1 VYDSHSRRVV
11 CLGDSIVRG
20 QVSTNFV
27 NLLNQRMHK
36 HGFHFVNAGV
46 NGDLAYNVLIRLNTV
61 VDKQPDFIIILV
73 GTNDVVGALVS
84 RMAKQYRRVK
94 KLPQLPT
101 EQWYCDNI
109 LKIVHYLKEN
119 TRAKIALASLPVL
132 GENLTSTFNKTI
144 NTYNEH
150 LKEIAVQEQ
159 VGYLPVHER
168 QKEYLTRTQP
178 TGRDFESEGR
188 LSIGLLLRH
197 YLLRQN
203 FDTIS
208 KKYGYVL
215 VTDGVHM
222 NSRGASFIT
231 EEIESFL
238 LTNAKLCTP

>member
-1 VYDSHSRRVV
+1 MRDPHNRWVV

-20 QVSTNFV
+20 QVSTNFI
-27 NLLNQRMHK
+27 NLLDQRMHK
-36 HGFHFVNAGV
+36 QGFLFINAGV
-46 NGDLAYNVLIRLNTV
+46 NGDLAYNVLMRLNTV

-73 GTNDVVGALVS
+73 GTNDVVGALVP
-84 RMAKQYRRVK
+84 RMAKQYRRTK

-119 TRAKIALASLPVL
+119 SRAKIAIASLPVL

-144 NTYNEH
+144 STYNVH
-150 LKEIAVQEQ
+150 LKEIAAQEQ
-159 VGYLPVHER
+159 IGYLPVHER
-168 QKEYLTRTQP
+168 QKEYLTITQP
-178 TGRDFESEGR
+178 AGRDFESEGR

-197 YLLRQN
+197 YLLRQS

-222 NSRGASFIT
+222 NSRGASFII
-231 EEIESFL
+231 EEIESFV
-238 LTNAKLCTP
+238 LTNA

>member
-1 VYDSHSRRVV
+1 MHDSHSRRVV
-11 CLGDSIVRG
+11 CLGASIVRG

-27 NLLNQRMHK
+27 NLLNQRIGK
-36 HGFHFVNAGV
+36 HGFHFINAGV

-73 GTNDVVGALVS
+73 GTNDVIGALVP
-84 RMAKQYRRVK
+84 RMAKWYRRVK
-94 KLPQLPT
+94 RLPQLPT

-109 LKIVHYLKEN
+109 LKIVRYLKEN

-132 GENLTSTFNKTI
+132 GENLMSTFNNTI
-144 NTYNEH
+144 SAYNAH

-159 VGYLPVHER
+159 IGYLPVHER

-178 TGRDFESEGR
+178 TGRDFESDGR
-188 LSIGLLLRH
+188 LTRGLLIRH
-197 YLLRQN
+197 YLLRQS

-208 KKYGYVL
+208 KRYGYVL
-215 VTDGVHM
+215 VTDGIHM

-231 EEIESFL
+231 EEIGSFL
-238 LTNAKLCTP
+238 LTNI

>member
-46 NGDLAYNVLIRLNTV
+46 NGDLAYNVLMRLKTV

-73 GTNDVVGALVS
+73 GTNDVIGALVP
-84 RMAKQYRRVK
+84 RLAKWYRRAK
-94 KLPQLPT
+94 RLPQLPT
-101 EQWYCDNI
+101 EQWYRDNI
-109 LKIVHYLKEN
+109 LKIVQYLKEN

-132 GENLTSTFNKTI
+132 GENLMSTFNNTI
-144 NTYNEH
+144 NAYNGH
-150 LKEIAVQEQ
+150 LKEIAAQEQ

-168 QKEYLTRTQP
+168 QKEYLTSTQP
-178 TGRDFESEGR
+178 TGRDFESDGR
-188 LSIGLLLRH
+188 LTRGLLIRH
-197 YLLRQN
+197 YLLRQS

-208 KKYGYVL
+208 KRYGYIL
-215 VTDGVHM
+215 VTDGIHM
-222 NSRGASFIT
+222 NSRGASFII

-238 LTNAKLCTP
+238 LTNA

>member
-1 VYDSHSRRVV
+1 MYDSHSRSVV

-27 NLLNQRMHK
+27 NLSNQRMYK
-36 HGFHFVNAGV
+36 YGFHFVNAGV
-46 NGDLAYNVLIRLNTV
+46 NGDLAYNVLMRLNTV

-73 GTNDVVGALVS
+73 GTNDVVGALMP
-84 RMAKQYRRVK
+84 RMARRYRRTK
-94 KLPQLPT
+94 RLPQLPT
-101 EQWYCDNI
+101 EQWYRDNI

-132 GENLTSTFNKTI
+132 GENLMSTFNKTI
-144 NTYNEH
+144 PAYNTH

-159 VGYLPVHER
+159 ISYLPIHER

-178 TGRDFESEGR
+178 TGRDFESKGW
-188 LSIGLLLRH
+188 LTIGLLIRH
-197 YLLRQN
+197 YLLRQS

-208 KKYGYVL
+208 KRYGYVL

-222 NSRGASFIT
+222 NNRGASFII

-238 LTNAKLCTP
+238 LTNR

>member
-1 VYDSHSRRVV
+1 MKNMNKRIVV

-27 NLLNQRMHK
+27 NPLNQRMHK

-46 NGDLAYNVLIRLNTV
+46 NGDLAYNVLMRLKTV

-73 GTNDVVGALVS
+73 GTNDVVGALVP
-84 RMAKQYRRVK
+84 RMAKQYRRTK
-94 KLPQLPT
+94 RLPQLPT
-101 EQWYCDNI
+101 EQWYCDNV

-132 GENLTSTFNKTI
+132 GENLMSTFNKTI
-144 NTYNEH
+144 SAYNER

-159 VGYLPVHER
+159 ADYLPVHER
-168 QKEYLTRTQP
+168 QKDYLTKTKP
-178 TGRDFESEGR
+178 AGRDFESKGW

-197 YLLRQN
+197 YLLRQS

-208 KKYGYVL
+208 KRYGYVL

-222 NSRGASFIT
+222 NSRGASFII

-238 LTNAKLCTP
+238 LANA

>member
-1 VYDSHSRRVV
+1 MYDSHSRSVV

-27 NLLNQRMHK
+27 NLLNQRMYK

-46 NGDLAYNVLIRLNTV
+46 NGDLAYNVLMRLNTV

-73 GTNDVVGALVS
+73 GTNDVVGALMP
-84 RMAKQYRRVK
+84 RMARRYRRTK
-94 KLPQLPT
+94 RLPQLPT
-101 EQWYCDNI
+101 EQWYRDNI

-132 GENLTSTFNKTI
+132 GENLMSTFNKTI
-144 NTYNEH
+144 PAYNTH

-159 VGYLPVHER
+159 ISYLPIHER

-178 TGRDFESEGR
+178 TGRDFESKGW
-188 LSIGLLLRH
+188 LTIGLLTRH

-208 KKYGYVL
+208 KRYGYVL

-222 NSRGASFIT
+222 NNLGASFII

-238 LTNAKLCTP
+238 LTNR

>member
-1 VYDSHSRRVV
+1 MCDSDSRRVV
-11 CLGDSIVRG
+11 CLGASIVRG
-20 QVSTNFV
+20 QVSANFV

-36 HGFHFVNAGV
+36 HGFHFINAGV
-46 NGDLAYNVLIRLNTV
+46 NGDLAYNVLLRLKTV
-61 VDKQPDFIIILV
+61 VDKQPDFVIILV
-73 GTNDVVGALVS
+73 GTNDVIGALVP
-84 RMAKQYRRVK
+84 RLAKWYRRAK

-132 GENLTSTFNKTI
+132 GENLTSTFNKAI
-144 NTYNEH
+144 NTYNGH

-159 VGYLPVHER
+159 ISYLPIHER

-188 LSIGLLLRH
+188 LTRGLLIRH
-197 YLLRQN
+197 YLLRQS

-208 KKYGYVL
+208 KRYGYVL
-215 VTDGVHM
+215 VTDGLHM
-222 NSRGASFIT
+222 NSRGASFII

-238 LTNAKLCTP
+238 FI

>member
-1 VYDSHSRRVV
+1 MYDSHSRRAV
-11 CLGDSIVRG
+11 CLGASIVRG

-36 HGFHFVNAGV
+36 YSFHFVNAGV
-46 NGDLAYNVLIRLNTV
+46 NGDLAYNVLMRLNTV

-73 GTNDVVGALVS
+73 GTNDVIGALVP
-84 RMAKQYRRVK
+84 RLAKWYRRVK
-94 KLPQLPT
+94 RLPQLPT
-101 EQWYCDNI
+101 EQWYRDNI

-144 NTYNEH
+144 SAYNVH
-150 LKEIAVQEQ
+150 LKEIAIQEQ
-159 VGYLPVHER
+159 VGYLPIHER
-168 QKEYLTRTQP
+168 QEEYLARTQP
-178 TGRDFESEGR
+178 TGRDFESGGR
-188 LSIGLLLRH
+188 LTRGLLIRH
-197 YLLRQN
+197 YLLRQS

-215 VTDGVHM
+215 VTDGIHM
-222 NSRGASFIT
+222 NSRGASFII

-238 LTNAKLCTP
+238 LTNT

>member
-11 CLGDSIVRG
+11 CLGASIVRG

-36 HGFHFVNAGV
+36 YGFHFINAGV
-46 NGDLAYNVLIRLNTV
+46 NEDLAYNVLMRLNTV

-73 GTNDVVGALVS
+73 GTNDVIGSLVP
-84 RMAKQYRRVK
+84 RMAERYRRIK
-94 KLPQLPT
+94 RLPLLPT
-101 EQWYCDNI
+101 EQWYCDNM
-109 LKIVHYLKEN
+109 LKIVHSLKEK

-132 GENLTSTFNKTI
+132 GENLMSTFNKTI
-144 NTYNEH
+144 NTYNVH

-159 VGYLPVHER
+159 IGYLPVHER
-168 QKEYLTRTQP
+168 QEEYLTRTQP
-178 TGRDFESEGR
+178 TGRNFEGEGR
-188 LSIGLLLRH
+188 LTIGLLIRH
-197 YLLRQN
+197 YLLRQS

-208 KKYGYVL
+208 KRYGYVL
-215 VTDGVHM
+215 VTDGIHM

-238 LTNAKLCTP
+238 LTNT

>member
-1 VYDSHSRRVV
+1 MCDSHSRRVV
-11 CLGDSIVRG
+11 CLGASIVRG

-27 NLLNQRMHK
+27 NLLNQRMDK

-46 NGDLAYNVLIRLNTV
+46 NGDLAYNVLMRLNTV

-73 GTNDVVGALVS
+73 GTNDVIGALVP
-84 RMAKQYRRVK
+84 RMARWYRRSK

-101 EQWYCDNI
+101 EQWYRDNI

-144 NTYNEH
+144 DTYNGH
-150 LKEIAVQEQ
+150 LKEIAAQEQ
-159 VGYLPVHER
+159 IGYLPVHER
-168 QKEYLTRTQP
+168 QKDYLTRTQP
-178 TGRDFESEGR
+178 TGRDFESDGR
-188 LSIGLLLRH
+188 LTRGLLIRH
-197 YLLRQN
+197 YLLRQS

-208 KKYGYVL
+208 KRYGYVL
-215 VTDGVHM
+215 VTDGIHM

-238 LTNAKLCTP
+238 LTNA